1 MFFFFMT
8 NAYQSHIPNC
18 KEQND
23 IIRKEYKLYF
33 KNNISM
39 LITYIC
45 VFWIGNI
52 VSYFIL
58 KWIFN
63 KGRFYLPKN
72 LGFLGY

>member
-1 MFFFFMT
+1 MT

-63 KGRFYLPKN
+63 KVIIKKEFYIEIFFN
-72 LGFLGY
+72 I